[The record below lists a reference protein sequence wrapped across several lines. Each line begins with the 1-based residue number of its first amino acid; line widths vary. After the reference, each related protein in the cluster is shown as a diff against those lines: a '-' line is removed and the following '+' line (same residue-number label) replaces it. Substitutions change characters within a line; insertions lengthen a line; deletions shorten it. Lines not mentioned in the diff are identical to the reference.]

1 VEVAIDDEGLIKIP
15 RVDIAFDCGPQVN
28 PERVRS
34 QLEGAVVMGLSL
46 ATYGEITFET
56 NPVFRRSRP
65 RCAMPFE
72 RRRASV
78 SGVCRS

>member
-34 QLEGAVVMGLSL
+34 HSKAPWSWD
-46 ATYGEITFET
+46 
-56 NPVFRRSRP
+56 
-65 RCAMPFE
+65 
-72 RRRASV
+72 
-78 SGVCRS
+78 